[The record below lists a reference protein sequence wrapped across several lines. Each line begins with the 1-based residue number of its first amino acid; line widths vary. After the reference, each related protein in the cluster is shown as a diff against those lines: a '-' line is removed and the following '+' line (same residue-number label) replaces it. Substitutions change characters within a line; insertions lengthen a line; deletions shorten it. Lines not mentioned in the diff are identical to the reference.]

1 MSWMI
6 LPCLF
11 VYLFVGV
18 VLVAWLEERG
28 WDTGKSTVLVAVL
41 WPLALLALAESAF
54 GLLIKYLI
62 KKVRSYL

>member
-18 VLVAWLEERG
+18 VIAAAADNHHG
-28 WDTGKSTVLVAVL
+28 YDTDTRSVGLAIL
-41 WPLALLALAESAF
+41 WPIFIVAAVIVLLQF
-54 GLLIKYLI
+54 LI
-62 KKVRSYL
+62 KKVRTFL